1 VIICPDVVIDAC
13 MELIDIAEH
22 CPRKSNLR
30 KRLDDAILGISGS
43 TYIVQGMCG
52 AENRHSELRCC
63 GYEWYGQY
71 IIEKE
76 TPSGICLYII
86 RKYRMRTE

>member
-1 VIICPDVVIDAC
+1 MIKLPDPVIDAC
-13 MELIDIAEH
+13 MDLIDIAEH

-30 KRLDDAILGISGS
+30 KRLDDAILGISAS
-43 TYIVQGMCG
+43 IDIVQGMIQVIAKDNSLCW
-52 AENRHSELRCC
+52 S
-63 GYEWYGQY
+63 GYERNGEY

-76 TPSGICLYII
+76 TPGGVLEYRI